1 MAALRLRLQLLS
13 LSQGLEALDL
23 LRFCA
28 ASGHATPRAS
38 VWSRGE
44 EQPLAAASVEELL
57 SALPER
63 RFNEISVDQQWR
75 DFAPAAGGELTLK
88 RVVMSLRLAPTHA
101 LWADTRPAGPEA
113 REAGQRRAT
122 CESLA
127 RALRWNEL
135 TRYPTLLDAR
145 CDLRA
150 PAGRPTLGAW
160 QEFLQGALAGVPAQ
174 GTGYGDCGAPA
185 PVDVLQRLA
194 PWPRGCAQL
203 DTRFAGWH
211 ELLVGPPDLC
221 AGLARALGVE
231 ARELCVAGRRVADRS
246 LLLVPEEHL
255 RARSVALERVAEF
268 FVARDASTAHR
279 ELDASAGEFRVGGH
293 VYYSAARQSW
303 LDERR
308 ALAEAPVGHRYE
320 RLLAED
326 LCRVLGVEASRVLVT
341 LLPSGALDALHG
353 EIRARL
359 AGLPV
364 PTQPRDAWLVCRAA
378 LASTR
383 GTVLGRER
391 AEVIG
396 LLGRLTGLEG

>member
-1 MAALRLRLQLLS
+1 MATLRLRLQLLS
-13 LSQGLEALDL
+13 FAQGPEALDL
-23 LRFCA
+23 LRFGA
-28 ASGHATPRAS
+28 ASAHATPRTS

-44 EQPLAAASVEELL
+44 SQPLAAASMEELL
-57 SALPER
+57 RALRGR
-63 RFNEISVDQQWR
+63 RFNEVCVDQEWR
-75 DFAPAAGGELTLK
+75 DVVPATAAALTLK
-88 RVVMSLRLAPTHA
+88 RVMMSLRLAPTHA

-113 REAGQRRAT
+113 REAGQRRAS

-135 TRYPTLLDAR
+135 ARYPTLLDAR
-145 CDLRA
+145 CDVKA

-160 QEFLQGALAGVPAQ
+160 QDFLERALAGVPAQ
-174 GTGYGDCGAPA
+174 GTGYGDCGPPA

-194 PWPRGCAQL
+194 PWVRGCAQL

-211 ELLVGPPDLC
+211 ELLVGPPEIC

-231 ARELCVAGRRVADRS
+231 ARQLRVDGTNVAERS

-255 RARSVALERVAEF
+255 RAQSASLERVAEF

-303 LDERR
+303 LEERQ

-320 RLLAED
+320 PLLAD
-326 LCRVLGVEASRVLVT
+326 DHCRVLGVEASRVLVT

-353 EIRARL
+353 DMRARL
-359 AGLPV
+359 AALPK
-364 PTQPRDAWLVCRAA
+364 PTQAHEAWQVCRVAFD
-378 LASTR
+378 STC
-383 GTVLGRER
+383 GAVLGRER
-391 AEVIG
+391 AELIS